1 MYYACL
7 RLQIP
12 KKKKK
17 SRLHALHCQYYSN
30 QLEKRAEGKAGSSSE
45 TDRCQKDPKTL
56 EQKYISSRRL
66 SLYHF
71 TSPSIV
77 QDSYSK
83 IGYNGSR

>member
-1 MYYACL
+1 MLEIADSE
-7 RLQIP
+7 
-12 KKKKK
+12 KKKRK

-45 TDRCQKDPKTL
+45 TDQCQKDPKTL
-56 EQKYISSRRL
+56 EQKDISSRRL

-71 TSPSIV
+71 TSPSTV
-77 QDSYSK
+77 QDFYSK